1 MSAPLLSLRHLT
13 VDYATDRGTARA
25 VDSVSLD
32 VASGET
38 VALVGESGSGKT
50 TLALS
55 LLGLLPEPPA
65 RVAPESRIEYQG
77 ANLAGGDNAS
87 WRRVRGR
94 EMGMVFQDPS
104 LSLNPVLTVGSQV
117 AEVVRT
123 HSKCT
128 RREATTRAAE
138 LLAMVGVDSPA
149 LRARQYA
156 HQLSGGLRQRAM
168 IAIALAGEPK
178 LLIADEPTAALDVT
192 VQAQIVELLAE
203 LRRRLGMAV
212 LLVTHDF
219 GLVAQMADR
228 VVVMYAGQVA
238 EMAPAPVV
246 FSGAAHPYTQGLL
259 LAARG
264 GAGSAERRLAAIP
277 GAPPAA
283 TAWPSACRFHPRCA
297 RAWNHCRAE
306 APQLERVSEGHDAR
320 CWLVSEP
327 AGETGGRPS

>member
-1 MSAPLLSLRHLT
+1 MSEPLLRLRDLT
-13 VDYATDRGTARA
+13 IAYDTDRGPARA
-25 VDSVSLD
+25 VDGVSLTIEP
-32 VASGET
+32 GET

-65 RVAPESRIEYQG
+65 RVAPESHIEYQG
-77 ANLAGGDNAS
+77 TNLVGGEPAA

-94 EMGMVFQDPS
+94 EIGMVFQDPA
-104 LSLNPVLTVGSQV
+104 LSLNPVLSIGSQV

-123 HSKCT
+123 HAGGS
-128 RREATTRAAE
+128 RRAAWARGEE
-138 LLAMVGVDSPA
+138 LLALVGVDTPA

-192 VQAQIVELLAE
+192 VQAQIVELLAG
-203 LRRRLGMAV
+203 LRQRLGMAL

-219 GLVAQMADR
+219 GLVAQIADR
-228 VVVMYAGQVA
+228 VVVMYAGQMA
-238 EMAPAPVV
+238 ESAPATTLFGSP
-246 FSGAAHPYTQGLL
+246 AHPYTQGLL

-264 GAGSAERRLAAIP
+264 TGQTERRLAAIP

-283 TAWPSACRFHPRCA
+283 TAWPVACRFHPRCSH
-297 RAWNHCRAE
+297 AWDHCRAE
-306 APQLERVSEGHDAR
+306 APPLAPASEDHDAR

-327 AGETGGRPS
+327 SGGRS